1 MTRILFFKWDYTS
14 YKMKNKPF
22 LLKGGYN
29 EWVLTYPMFSSNSNV
44 LIAGSKFN
52 ISQKQIPLNF
62 NYEFNDDENEQK
74 NLNNHVVNGVANG
87 DIDKDLETN
96 EVELQ
101 SRLNNIFQPRPS
113 NTAIPGTALPL
124 IPDRSMKPKFQNEDI
139 KSTNQKSIQLVNDFE
154 KIKLIKQKEATEQM
168 LSSLQEGVDEK
179 MNSYEQQLKEK
190 DEMIKKKDELIKK
203 KEEENKAFRKI
214 LPQKPISY
222 EKNILSINGDISNS
236 DKRNGVYDEKGDQN
250 TTNDISFKSHNM
262 SNGENHTN
270 NDDVLTTPKSSPK
283 SSHILSVNN
292 SNLSRSL
299 SSPNIAQ
306 LLAKEEDKENNLK
319 VRSTTNPPQPQFDRS
334 LKPLIKQT
342 FHDSK
347 IRDFSPVY
355 SAVLTLTGLRN
366 LGNTCFMNAV
376 IQCLQS
382 TDEFTQ
388 VMRENRKVNRGTK
401 FGSNGELAI
410 ELSALLRAM
419 EFPSTVKSIA
429 PKDFKLAVSKHLPGF
444 IGCNQ
449 QDSHEFLLM
458 LLEKLHEDLNTANG
472 KNIIDSTISEDI
484 PLSVA
489 ANKFWKNHISKNESI
504 ITKLFEGLVVN
515 TLTCLT
521 CHKTSNSCE
530 VINCLSLP
538 LTNYR
543 TTLND
548 CLNQYFK
555 PERLS
560 GEAAWECPTC
570 KVKREADKKIT
581 IWKLPKI
588 LLVNLKRYFNSFLS
602 IDSLIFNY
610 FLLFKIFL

>member
-1 MTRILFFKWDYTS
+1 MTYILFFKWDYTS
-14 YKMKNKPF
+14 YKMKNKPL
-22 LLKGGYN
+22 LLKGGYS
-29 EWVLTYPMFSSNSNV
+29 EWILTYPMFSSNPNV
-44 LIAGSKFN
+44 LIEGSKFN
-52 ISQKQIPLNF
+52 ISQKQLPLNF

-74 NLNNHVVNGVANG
+74 NSKNHVVNGVVNG
-87 DIDKDLETN
+87 DIDQDLEKS
-96 EVELQ
+96 EVESQ
-101 SRLNNIFQPRPS
+101 SRLNSIFQPRPT

-154 KIKLIKQKEATEQM
+154 KIKLIKQNEATEQM
-168 LSSLQEGVDEK
+168 LSSLQEGVDQK
-179 MNSYEQQLKEK
+179 INSYEQQLKEK
-190 DEMIKKKDELIKK
+190 DDMIKKKDELIKK
-203 KEEENKAFRKI
+203 KEEENKAFRKF
-214 LPQKPISY
+214 LPQKPISN
-222 EKNILSINGDISNS
+222 EKNILSINGDISDS
-236 DKRNGVYDEKGDQN
+236 DNRNDEKGDKK
-250 TTNDISFKSHNM
+250 TMNDISFKSHNM

-270 NDDVLTTPKSSPK
+270 NDNVLTTPKISLK
-283 SSHILSVNN
+283 SSNLLSPNN

-306 LLAKEEDKENNLK
+306 LLAKEEDKENNSK
-319 VRSTTNPPQPQFDRS
+319 ARSVTNPPQPQFDRS

-342 FHDSK
+342 FHDNK

-388 VMRENRKVNRGTK
+388 VLRENHKVNRGTK

-449 QDSHEFLLM
+449 QDSHEFLVM
-458 LLEKLHEDLNTANG
+458 LLGKLHEDLNTAND
-472 KNIIDSTISEDI
+472 KNIIDSTISEDM

-489 ANKFWKNHISKNESI
+489 ANKFWKNHISRNESI
-504 ITKLFEGLVVN
+504 ITKLFEGLLVH
-515 TLTCLT
+515 TLMCLT
-521 CHKTSNSCE
+521 CHKTSNSFE
-530 VINCLSLP
+530 VISCLSLP

-543 TTLND
+543 TTLNE
-548 CLNQYFK
+548 CFNQYFK
-555 PERLS
+555 PERMS

-588 LLVNLKRYFNSFLS
+588 LLVHLKRYFN
-602 IDSLIFNY
+602 
-610 FLLFKIFL
+610 

>member
-1 MTRILFFKWDYTS
+1 
-14 YKMKNKPF
+14 MKNKPL
-22 LLKGGYN
+22 LLKGGYS
-29 EWVLTYPMFSSNSNV
+29 EWILTYPMFSSNPNV
-44 LIAGSKFN
+44 FVSGSKFN
-52 ISQKQIPLNF
+52 ISQKQLPLDF
-62 NYEFNDDENEQK
+62 NYEFNDDEKEQK
-74 NLNNHVVNGVANG
+74 NSNNHVVNGVVNG

-96 EVELQ
+96 EVGLQ
-101 SRLNNIFQPRPS
+101 SRLNNIFQPRPT

-124 IPDRSMKPKFQNEDI
+124 IPDRTMKPKFQNEDI

-154 KIKLIKQKEATEQM
+154 KIKLIKQNEATEQM
-168 LSSLQEGVDEK
+168 LSSLQEGVDQK

-203 KEEENKAFRKI
+203 KEEENKAFRKF
-214 LPQKPISY
+214 LPQKPISN
-222 EKNILSINGDISNS
+222 EKNIPTINGDISNS
-236 DKRNGVYDEKGDQN
+236 DKRNGVYISNDEKGDQKSM
-250 TTNDISFKSHNM
+250 NDISFKSHNM
-262 SNGENHTN
+262 LNGENHTN
-270 NDDVLTTPKSSPK
+270 NDDVLTTPKSSFKP
-283 SSHILSVNN
+283 SNLLSLNN

-319 VRSTTNPPQPQFDRS
+319 VRSITNPPQPQFDRN
-334 LKPLIKQT
+334 LKPLKQT
-342 FHDSK
+342 FHDNK

-388 VMRENRKVNRGTK
+388 VLRENHKVNRGTK

-449 QDSHEFLLM
+449 QDSHEFLVM
-458 LLEKLHEDLNTANG
+458 LLGKLHEDLNTAND
-472 KNIIDSTISEDI
+472 KNIIDSTISEDM

-489 ANKFWKNHISKNESI
+489 ANKFWKNHISRNESI
-504 ITKLFEGLVVN
+504 ITKLFEGLLVH

-521 CHKTSNSCE
+521 CHKTSNSFE
-530 VINCLSLP
+530 VISCLSLP

-543 TTLND
+543 TTLNE
-548 CLNQYFK
+548 CFSQYFK
-555 PERLS
+555 PERMS

-570 KVKREADKKIT
+570 KVKREADKKVT

-588 LLVNLKRYFNSFLS
+588 LLVHLKRYFN
-602 IDSLIFNY
+602 
-610 FLLFKIFL
+610 